1 MKCPYCRCDDSWKM
15 MRQRWMRF
23 TPGSM
28 RNMRCS
34 SCGAEFTKWLGF
46 IPLRHAFAR
55 KLTHLWHAVLLL
67 VLFTSLGFL
76 IPALLT
82 RILGP

>member
-1 MKCPYCRCDDSWKM
+1 
-15 MRQRWMRF
+15 MRQRWMRV

-55 KLTHLWHAVLLL
+55 KLTNLWHAALLL
-67 VLFTSLGFL
+67 VLFLGLGVL
-76 IPALLT
+76 IPVLFQVV
-82 RILGP
+82 LGP